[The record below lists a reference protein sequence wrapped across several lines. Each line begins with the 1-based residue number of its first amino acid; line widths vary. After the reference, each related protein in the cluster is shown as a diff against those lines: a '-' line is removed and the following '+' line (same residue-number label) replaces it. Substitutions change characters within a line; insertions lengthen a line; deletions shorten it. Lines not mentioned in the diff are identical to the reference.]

1 MLNWADIHA
10 GAIQAITS
18 VAIVMLT
25 VILAWTT
32 VCSTAITREAMK
44 ITRDQFNREWWIDLH
59 VRPLDFDLGRN
70 RAEDSVIRITNL
82 GRTSVMVEVIKLRS
96 GSNVAGLPVQV
107 RMDLVIGGGIL
118 NDIPFSILK
127 DALVHSFAD
136 SHPKVAGPSEW
147 QTVREILQISLQC
160 YSARQRYE
168 TNWVT
173 FSAEF
178 RTHPTYGTGIFK
190 IGMNEEPG
198 PAG

>member
-96 GSNVAGLPVQV
+96 G
-107 RMDLVIGGGIL
+107 
-118 NDIPFSILK
+118 
-127 DALVHSFAD
+127 
-136 SHPKVAGPSEW
+136 
-147 QTVREILQISLQC
+147 
-160 YSARQRYE
+160 
-168 TNWVT
+168 
-173 FSAEF
+173 
-178 RTHPTYGTGIFK
+178 
-190 IGMNEEPG
+190 
-198 PAG
+198 